1 MPIIDRNRHR
11 HIVYSYLSNSN
22 NPLIDTFSLRYRHS
36 RTVDGGRVYALSV
49 ADRMSSFACSVLV
62 IGPKKVIDPINGLS
76 VDCSEG
82 FVANIV
88 HGFQADKDVLNF
100 TIDYK
105 WNKQSTSGVFGN
117 IKDMIASVLDEIA
130 RADIN
135 VTMAI
140 GDFVESITK
149 FLLPI
154 LDVRPENFQNTIKGI
169 LHLITQGKI
178 VLPEKEFAI
187 FDGFEIKTQDLEVK
201 KTYITLTD
209 DPKFSS
215 INMAINEMIVLD
227 LLPKFLV
234 GKYTKEDNNK
244 VYRRLRVESG
254 GGQIL
259 NTNTRPPDLSL
270 PLISTDYR
278 NAVLST
284 QAESLIELPNTIEA
298 TLYQAYT
305 FTIGIHL
312 ANFASKNTDADEYAN
327 RYIFLGEDTLSTS
340 FGDYD
345 YEKALNDLLKLNGE
359 FSADWIKSQVKSIIG
374 VSLDNRISIAQK
386 LIADSLNEEAIGL
399 YFLLFLLDNFKIPK
413 DGGDLSIKSIVERV
427 GQFELRR
434 FGISEER
441 KNKVRADME
450 KAIEHLAMETPLSRI
465 KRASLPDFDKNN
477 SEKFKDFMHDV
488 FVQAV
493 FTTSIKVMPD
503 PMEYLKTVDALNN
516 IERLHNELDT
526 LVSIYLPSSYKNVPN
541 FYRSWYDI
549 WISQTP
555 FKTNNYEKAVIKAEA
570 LDYIS
575 KYVRHIS
582 NSAFAGYEKLQ
593 DISRPVNFI
602 EQAGEALHKVLAALN
617 FVQLFPPG
625 GYNFI
630 PNFPALVSALYNNKP
645 CIQLSASSDEETGE
659 GVTYYVGHY
668 GILFRNI
675 DRMRTYPVNDA
686 SRNGIFYMVPTKIH
700 LTSSSHFTY
709 SSSPER
715 YGEFSYPT
723 WLEMKIEFSPINTW
737 IFLYGNFLGLENL
750 IKLLNIAE
758 GKTTSNSS
766 ASSRSSDSIVR
777 NIDRGVARQEISRI
791 MQNCKII

>member
-11 HIVYSYLSNSN
+11 HILYSYLSNSN
-22 NPLIDTFSLRYRHS
+22 NPLVDTSSLRYRNS
-36 RTVDGGRVYALSV
+36 RIVNGGRVYMLSV
-49 ADRMSSFACSVLV
+49 TDRMSPFACSVLA
-62 IGPKKVIDPINGLS
+62 IGPKNVIDSINGLS

-82 FVANIV
+82 FVANVV
-88 HGFQADKDVLNF
+88 HGFQADRDILNF

-105 WNKQSTSGVFGN
+105 WNKQNTSGVFGN

-154 LDVRPENFQNTIKGI
+154 LGARPENFQNTIKGI

-201 KTYITLTD
+201 KIYITLTD
-209 DPKFSS
+209 DPNFSS
-215 INMAINEMIVLD
+215 INMAINEMMVLD

-234 GKYTKEDNNK
+234 GKYKQENNNK
-244 VYRRLRVESG
+244 AYRRLSVESG

-259 NTNTRPPDLSL
+259 NSNTRPPDLSL
-270 PLISTDYR
+270 PLVSTDYR
-278 NAVLST
+278 NAVLGT

-312 ANFASKNTDADEYAN
+312 ANFASKSTDTDEYAN

-345 YEKALNDLLKLNGE
+345 YEKALRDLLRLGEE
-359 FSADWIKSQVKSIIG
+359 FSADWIKSQVQNIIG
-374 VSLDNRISIAQK
+374 VFQDDRRSIAQE
-386 LIADSLNEEAIGL
+386 LVTDSLNEEAIGL

-413 DGGDLSIKSIVERV
+413 DGGELSVKSIIERI

-434 FGISEER
+434 LGISEER
-441 KNKVRADME
+441 KNKVRSDME
-450 KAIEHLAMETPLSRI
+450 KAIELLAMETPLSRI
-465 KRASLPDFDKNN
+465 KRDTLPDFDKNN
-477 SEKFKDFMHDV
+477 SKKFKDFMHDV
-488 FVQAV
+488 FIQAV
-493 FTTSIKVMPD
+493 FTASVKVMPD
-503 PMEYLKTVDALNN
+503 PMEYLRTADTQVN
-516 IERLHNELDT
+516 IERLHSELDT
-526 LVSIYLPSSYKNVPN
+526 LVRVYLPSSYKNVPN
-541 FYRSWYDI
+541 FYRTWYDI
-549 WISQTP
+549 WISQAP
-555 FKTNNYEKAVIKAEA
+555 FATNNYEKAVIKAEA

-582 NSAFAGYEKLQ
+582 NSAFASYERLR
-593 DISRPVNFI
+593 DISSPVNFI
-602 EQAGEALHKVLAALN
+602 EQAGETLHKVLAALN

-645 CIQLSASSDEETGE
+645 CIQLSSSSDEETGE

-686 SRNGIFYMVPTKIH
+686 SRNGIFYLVPTKIH

-709 SSSPER
+709 SSNPKR

-723 WLEMKIEFSPINTW
+723 WLEMKIEFTPINTW

-758 GKTTSNSS
+758 GRTINSS
-766 ASSRSSDSIVR
+766 STSSSSDSIVK
-777 NIDRGVARQEISRI
+777 NIDRSAARQEISRI
-791 MQNCKII
+791 MQNCRAI